1 MSSDFSPS
9 FMQGAGFQNPGVQ
22 TATMP
27 NDFAGSTQSFDPVSL
42 YDFVSSPG
50 QLRTDDSASSRFDTN
65 VVSVE
70 LAMPPYVQRTQGTS
84 QPAPPSVNDRSSAYS
99 SLPSTTNS
107 NLGNID
113 LDIDALTSLPPM
125 PANLDDL
132 ADYANQLNN
141 FNQPTLN
148 PSTID
153 STSQYSY
160 IPQTTTQSPVS
171 TQTPGLSAAPRL
183 PGISQEAQARQ
194 LQMPHSQGQAATNG
208 GAGANTSGVH
218 RHNRHAPWFPQSG
231 SLHQRRHS
239 RHAPYSAVPITP
251 SHQHQRPYS
260 GAQSTRVRPRPPN
273 IYTSGLPYQDPSQP
287 QRTHHSTNLIPTPSQ
302 HAHSTQPM
310 QAVHHI
316 HPTSAPAANS
326 THQQPQYTHPYDI
339 FANDLLTGHGQGQES
354 LFANPD
360 WINTM
365 APGEYRALYQAAL
378 VRAQSMG
385 IPLDPE
391 TFLRFHLQQ
400 QAQQQQHQ
408 HQQQQQQQQQQA
420 SPALGAGRSTTAGVG
435 GMPLPTKKPL
445 DTPSEPRPSS
455 AMDTKDCMI
464 NMECK
469 ICMSQLV
476 DTVLLPCGHAVL
488 CRWCADQHIPS
499 QKGYPVKGARP
510 CPMCRESVRFKHRI
524 YFP

>member
-1 MSSDFSPS
+1 MNSDFSPS
-9 FMQGAGFQNPGVQ
+9 FMQGAGFQNLGVQ

-27 NDFAGSTQSFDPVSL
+27 NDFADSTQSFDPVSL

-50 QLRTDDSASSRFDTN
+50 QLQ
-65 VVSVE
+65 
-70 LAMPPYVQRTQGTS
+70 LAMPPYSQSTQSTS
-84 QPAPPSVNDRSSAYS
+84 QPAPPSANDMSSSYS
-99 SLPSTTNS
+99 SLPLTTNS
-107 NLGNID
+107 NFGNID
-113 LDIDALTSLPPM
+113 LDIDAPPSLPPM

-141 FNQPTLN
+141 FNQPTPN
-148 PSTID
+148 SSTID
-153 STSQYSY
+153 SASQYSY
-160 IPQTTTQSPVS
+160 IPQTTTQSPAS
-171 TQTPGLSAAPRL
+171 TQTPVLSAAPRL
-183 PGISQEAQARQ
+183 PGIPQEAQARP

-208 GAGANTSGVH
+208 GAGANSSGVH
-218 RHNRHAPWFPQSG
+218 RHSRHAPSLFQSG
-231 SLHQRRHS
+231 SSHQRRHS
-239 RHAPYSAVPITP
+239 RHAPYSAVLITP
-251 SHQHQRPYS
+251 SHQHQRPYT

-273 IYTSGLPYQDPSQP
+273 IYTSGLPYQDPNQP
-287 QRTHHSTNLIPTPSQ
+287 QRTHHPTNLIPTPSQ
-302 HAHSTQPM
+302 HAHPTQPM
-310 QAVHHI
+310 QPIHHI
-316 HPTSAPAANS
+316 HPTSAPAANQ
-326 THQQPQYTHPYDI
+326 THHQPQYTHPYDV
-339 FANDLLTGHGQGQES
+339 FANDLLTGRGQGQES
-354 LFANPD
+354 PFANPN

-378 VRAQSMG
+378 ARAQSMG

-391 TFLRFHLQQ
+391 IFLRFHLQQ
-400 QAQQQQHQ
+400 QT
-408 HQQQQQQQQQQA
+408 QQQQQQQQQQA

-435 GMPLPTKKPL
+435 VLPLPTKKPL

-510 CPMCRESVRFKHRI
+510 CPMCRESVRLKHRI